1 MKRHIR
7 SISMI
12 VAFLV
17 GGLFHK
23 QLAPLGTLLPLSVA
37 LMLSIT
43 FMGIETARLK
53 PRRMHLRLLLGI
65 QLIGLGSWGLMRLCG
80 YPVLAESLFFCGIA
94 PVAIAAPVIVNL
106 LKGDVEFTTT
116 ALVLSHIAFAALL
129 PLLMPFVVQVEG
141 FCYTELA
148 AEVAMQL
155 VMVLGIPT
163 LVAVVMRWVHPP
175 CKEWTAKLRDVSLGI
190 WIMNLTIISG
200 VGTQRVLEMN
210 IGWWEMLP
218 MVVGSFLICLCG
230 FVAGYKLGG
239 RELRRECSQCLGQK
253 NTILTLYIA
262 SQWYVH
268 PLAYVG
274 PAFYVFFHNM
284 ANALQI
290 ALAHREKMK
299 SEQLKIAKPSRLV

>member
-1 MKRHIR
+1 MKKHIR

-23 QLAPLGTLLPLSVA
+23 QLAPFGVLLPASVA

-43 FMGIETARLK
+43 FMGIDTARLK
-53 PRRMHLRLLLGI
+53 PRRMHIWVLSCI
-65 QLIGLGSWGLMRLCG
+65 QLIGMSGWGIAKMLG

-116 ALVLSHIAFAALL
+116 AMVLSQIVFGLL
-129 PLLMPFVVQVEG
+129 TPLLMPLVVQVEG
-141 FCYTELA
+141 FCYSELA
-148 AEVAMQL
+148 LEVALQL
-155 VMVLGIPT
+155 ATVLGIPAA
-163 LVAVVMRWVHPP
+163 VAIVMRWLYPP
-175 CKEWTAKLRDVSLGI
+175 CKGWTAKLRDVSLGI
-190 WIMNLTIISG
+190 WIMNLTIIAG
-200 VGTQRVLEMN
+200 VGTQRVLEMQLS
-210 IGWWEMLP
+210 WWDMLP
-218 MVVGSFLICLCG
+218 LVLGSLLVCIIG
-230 FVAGYKLGG
+230 FVAGYRLGG
-239 RELRRECSQCLGQK
+239 RELKRECSQCLGQK

-268 PLAYVG
+268 PLAYIG

-290 ALAHREKMK
+290 ALANREKSK
-299 SEQLKIAKPSRLV
+299 SLK

>member
-7 SISMI
+7 SLSMI

-17 GGLFHK
+17 GGLFHA
-23 QLAPLGTLLPLSVA
+23 QLAPLGAWLPASVA

-43 FMGIETARLK
+43 FVGIETTRLK
-53 PRRMHLRLLLGI
+53 PQRMHLWLLLGI
-65 QLIGLGSWGLMRLCG
+65 QLIGVAFWALARAAGF
-80 YPVLAESLFFCGIA
+80 PVLAESMFFCGMA

-106 LKGDVEFTTT
+106 LKGNVEFTTT
-116 ALVLSHIAFAALL
+116 AMVLSQFVFALAM

-155 VMVLGIPT
+155 VTVLGIPS
-163 LVAVVMRWVHPP
+163 LVAVVLRCLYPP
-175 CKEWTAKLRDVSLGI
+175 SKGWTAKLRDVSLGI
-190 WIMNLTIISG
+190 WIVNLTIIAG
-200 VGTQRVLEMN
+200 VGTQRVLQMD
-210 IGWWEMLP
+210 ISWWDMLP
-218 MVVGSFLICLCG
+218 LVLGSLVVCITG
-230 FVAGYKLGG
+230 FVAGYRLGG
-239 RELRRECSQCLGQK
+239 RALKRECSQCLGQK

-268 PLAYVG
+268 PLAYIG
-274 PAFYVFFHNM
+274 PAFYVFFHNI

-290 ALAHREKMK
+290 AFANAESRK
-299 SEQLKIAKPSRLV
+299 SRASSRHCEDK

>member
-1 MKRHIR
+1 MKKHIR

-17 GGLFHK
+17 GGLFHQ
-23 QLAPLGTLLPLSVA
+23 QLAPLGAYLPASVA

-43 FMGIETARLK
+43 FMGIEVARLK
-53 PRRMHLRLLLGI
+53 PQRMHLWLLLGI
-65 QLIGLGSWGLMRLCG
+65 QLIGMGFWGIARALG

-106 LKGDVEFTTT
+106 LRGNVEFTTT
-116 ALVLSHIAFAALL
+116 ALVLSQIVFGLVT

-155 VMVLGIPT
+155 GTVLGIPA
-163 LVAVVMRWVHPP
+163 LVAIVLRWVYPP
-175 CKEWTAKLRDVSLGI
+175 CKAWPARLRDVSLGI
-190 WIMNLTIISG
+190 WIVNLTIIAG
-200 VGTQRVLEMN
+200 VGTQRVLEMD
-210 IGWWEMLP
+210 ISWWHMLP
-218 MVVGSFLICLCG
+218 MVLGSLVVCITG

-239 RELRRECSQCLGQK
+239 RDLKRECSQCLGQK

-268 PLAYVG
+268 PLAYIG

-290 ALAHREKMK
+290 ALANRENKRASK
-299 SEQLKIAKPSRLV
+299 AGSKL

>member
-1 MKRHIR
+1 MKKHIR

-23 QLAPLGTLLPLSVA
+23 QLAPLGAYLPASVA

-43 FMGIETARLK
+43 FLGIDVARLK
-53 PRRMHLRLLLGI
+53 PQRMHLWVLLGI
-65 QLIGLGSWGLMRLCG
+65 QLIGMGFWGIARALG

-106 LKGDVEFTTT
+106 LRGNVEFTTT
-116 ALVLSHIAFAALL
+116 ALVLSQIVFGLVT

-155 VMVLGIPT
+155 GTVLGIPA
-163 LVAVVMRWVHPP
+163 LVAIVLRWVHPP
-175 CKEWTAKLRDVSLGI
+175 CKAWPVRLRDVSLGI
-190 WIMNLTIISG
+190 WIVNLTIIAG
-200 VGTQRVLEMN
+200 VGTQRVLEMD
-210 IGWWEMLP
+210 ISWWNMLP
-218 MVVGSFLICLCG
+218 LVLGSLLVCITG
-230 FVAGYKLGG
+230 FVAGYRLGG
-239 RELRRECSQCLGQK
+239 RRLRRECSQCLGQK

-268 PLAYVG
+268 PLAYIG
-274 PAFYVFFHNM
+274 PAFYVFFHNI

-290 ALAHREKMK
+290 ALANREASRRGK
-299 SEQLKIAKPSRLV
+299 SL

>member
-1 MKRHIR
+1 MKKHIR

-23 QLAPLGTLLPLSVA
+23 QLAPFGVLLPASVA

-43 FMGIETARLK
+43 FMGIDTARLK
-53 PRRMHLRLLLGI
+53 PRRMHVWVLSGI
-65 QLIGLGSWGLMRLCG
+65 QLIGMSGWGIAKMLG

-116 ALVLSHIAFAALL
+116 AMVLSQIVFGLL
-129 PLLMPFVVQVEG
+129 TPLLMPLVVQVEG
-141 FCYTELA
+141 FCYSELA
-148 AEVAMQL
+148 LEVALQL
-155 VMVLGIPT
+155 ATVLGIPAA
-163 LVAVVMRWVHPP
+163 VAIVMRWLYPP
-175 CKEWTAKLRDVSLGI
+175 CKGWTAKLRDVSLGI
-190 WIMNLTIISG
+190 WIMNLTIIAG
-200 VGTQRVLEMN
+200 VGTQRVLEMQLS
-210 IGWWEMLP
+210 WWDMLP
-218 MVVGSFLICLCG
+218 LVLGSLLVCIIG
-230 FVAGYKLGG
+230 FVAGYRLGG
-239 RELRRECSQCLGQK
+239 RELKRECSQCLGQK

-268 PLAYVG
+268 PLAYIG

-290 ALAHREKMK
+290 ALANREKSK
-299 SEQLKIAKPSRLV
+299 SLK

>member
-1 MKRHIR
+1 MKKHIR

-17 GGLFHK
+17 GGLFHQ
-23 QLAPLGTLLPLSVA
+23 QLAPLGAYLPASVA

-43 FMGIETARLK
+43 FLGIEVARLK
-53 PRRMHLRLLLGI
+53 PQRMHLWLLLGI
-65 QLIGLGSWGLMRLCG
+65 QMIGLGFWGIARALG

-106 LKGDVEFTTT
+106 LRGNVEFTTT
-116 ALVLSHIAFAALL
+116 ALVLSQIVFGLVT

-155 VMVLGIPT
+155 GTVLGIPA
-163 LVAVVMRWVHPP
+163 LVAIVLRWVHPP
-175 CKEWTAKLRDVSLGI
+175 CKAWPARLRDVSLGI
-190 WIMNLTIISG
+190 WIVNLTIIAG
-200 VGTQRVLEMN
+200 VGTQRVLEMD
-210 IGWWEMLP
+210 ISWWHMLP
-218 MVVGSFLICLCG
+218 MVLGSLVVCITG

-239 RELRRECSQCLGQK
+239 RDLKRECSQCLGQK

-268 PLAYVG
+268 PLAYIG

-290 ALAHREKMK
+290 ALANRE
-299 SEQLKIAKPSRLV
+299 QQKISRKEVQG

>member
-1 MKRHIR
+1 MKKHIR

-17 GGLFHK
+17 GGLFHQ
-23 QLAPLGTLLPLSVA
+23 QLAPLGTYLPASVA

-43 FMGIETARLK
+43 FMGIEVARLK
-53 PRRMHLRLLLGI
+53 PQRMHLWLLLGI
-65 QLIGLGSWGLMRLCG
+65 QMIGLGFWATARALG

-106 LKGDVEFTTT
+106 LRGNVEFTTT
-116 ALVLSHIAFAALL
+116 ALVLSQIVFGLVT
-129 PLLMPFVVQVEG
+129 PLLMPLVVQVEG

-155 VMVLGIPT
+155 GTVLGIPA
-163 LVAVVMRWVHPP
+163 LVSIVLRWVHPP
-175 CKEWTAKLRDVSLGI
+175 CKAWPARLRDVSLGI
-190 WIMNLTIISG
+190 WIVNLTIIAG
-200 VGTQRVLEMN
+200 VGTQRLLEMD
-210 IGWWEMLP
+210 ISWWHMLP
-218 MVVGSFLICLCG
+218 MVLGSLVVCITG

-239 RELRRECSQCLGQK
+239 RDLKRECSQCLGQK

-268 PLAYVG
+268 PLAYIG

-290 ALAHREKMK
+290 ALANRE
-299 SEQLKIAKPSRLV
+299 QQKISRKEVQG

>member
-1 MKRHIR
+1 MKKHIR

-17 GGLFHK
+17 GGLFHQ
-23 QLAPLGTLLPLSVA
+23 QLAPLGAYLPASVA

-43 FMGIETARLK
+43 FMGIEVARLK
-53 PRRMHLRLLLGI
+53 PQRMHLWLLLGI
-65 QLIGLGSWGLMRLCG
+65 QLIGMGFWGIARALG

-106 LKGDVEFTTT
+106 LRGNVEFTTT
-116 ALVLSHIAFAALL
+116 ALVLSQIVFGLVT

-155 VMVLGIPT
+155 GTVLGIPA
-163 LVAVVMRWVHPP
+163 LVAIVLRWVHPP
-175 CKEWTAKLRDVSLGI
+175 CKAWPARLRDVSLGI
-190 WIMNLTIISG
+190 WIVNLTIIAG
-200 VGTQRVLEMN
+200 VGTQRVLEMD
-210 IGWWEMLP
+210 ISWWHMLP
-218 MVVGSFLICLCG
+218 MVLGSLVVCITG

-239 RELRRECSQCLGQK
+239 RDLKRECSQCLGQK

-268 PLAYVG
+268 PLAYIG

-290 ALAHREKMK
+290 ALANRE
-299 SEQLKIAKPSRLV
+299 QQKISRKEVQG

>member
-23 QLAPLGTLLPLSVA
+23 HLSPLGAWLPVSVA

-43 FMGIETARLK
+43 FIGIETNRLK
-53 PRRMHLRLLLGI
+53 PQKMHLWVLLGI
-65 QLIGLGSWGLMRLCG
+65 QLIGLGFWGIVRLLG

-106 LKGDVEFTTT
+106 LKGNVEFTTT
-116 ALVLSHIAFAALL
+116 ALVLSQIVFGLL
-129 PLLMPFVVQVEG
+129 TPLLMPFVVQVEG
-141 FCYTELA
+141 FCYSELA
-148 AEVAMQL
+148 LEVAKQL
-155 VMVLGIPT
+155 GVVLGVPAAI
-163 LVAVVMRWVHPP
+163 AIAMRIIYPP
-175 CKEWTAKLRDVSLGI
+175 CKAWTAKLRDVSLGI
-190 WIMNLTIISG
+190 WIANLTIIAG
-200 VGTQRVLEMN
+200 VGTQRILEMN
-210 IGWWEMLP
+210 ISWWDMLP
-218 MVVGSFLICLCG
+218 LVAGSLVVCITG

-239 RELRRECSQCLGQK
+239 RELKRECSQCLGQK

-268 PLAYVG
+268 PLAYIG
-274 PAFYVFFHNM
+274 PAFYVFFHNI

-290 ALAHREKMK
+290 ALANREKARQK
-299 SEQLKIAKPSRLV
+299 

>member
-1 MKRHIR
+1 MKKHIR

-23 QLAPLGTLLPLSVA
+23 QLAPLGAYLPASVA

-43 FMGIETARLK
+43 FLGIEVARLK
-53 PRRMHLRLLLGI
+53 PQRMHLWLLLGI
-65 QLIGLGSWGLMRLCG
+65 QMIGMGFWGIARALG

-106 LKGDVEFTTT
+106 LRGNVEFTTT
-116 ALVLSHIAFAALL
+116 ALVLSQIVFGLVT

-155 VMVLGIPT
+155 GTVLGIPA
-163 LVAVVMRWVHPP
+163 LVAIVLRWVYPP
-175 CKEWTAKLRDVSLGI
+175 CKGWPARLRDVSLGI
-190 WIMNLTIISG
+190 WIVNLTIIAG
-200 VGTQRVLEMN
+200 VGTQRVLDMDSS
-210 IGWWEMLP
+210 WWNMLP
-218 MVVGSFLICLCG
+218 MVLGSLVVCITG

-239 RELRRECSQCLGQK
+239 RELKRECSQCLGQK

-268 PLAYVG
+268 PLAYIG

-290 ALAHREKMK
+290 ALANRENKR
-299 SEQLKIAKPSRLV
+299 ISRTESK

>member
-1 MKRHIR
+1 
-7 SISMI
+7 MI

-23 QLAPLGTLLPLSVA
+23 YLAPLGAYLPASVA

-43 FMGIETARLK
+43 FIGIETARLK
-53 PRRMHLRLLLGI
+53 PRKMHLWVLLGI
-65 QLIGLGSWGLMRLCG
+65 QLIGMGFWGAARLLG

-106 LKGDVEFTTT
+106 LKGNVEFTTT
-116 ALVLSHIAFAALL
+116 ALVLSQMVFGLVT

-148 AEVAMQL
+148 AEVAVQL
-155 VMVLGIPT
+155 GTVLGIPS
-163 LVAVVMRWVHPP
+163 LVAIIMRLVYPP
-175 CKEWTAKLRDVSLGI
+175 CKSWTAKLRDVSLGI
-190 WIMNLTIISG
+190 WIINLTIIAG
-200 VGTQRVLEMN
+200 VGTQRVLEMEV
-210 IGWWEMLP
+210 GWLDMLP
-218 MVVGSFLICLCG
+218 LVAGSLVVCVTG
-230 FVAGYKLGG
+230 FVAGYRLGG
-239 RELRRECSQCLGQK
+239 RELKRECSQCMGQK

-268 PLAYVG
+268 PLAYIG
-274 PAFYVFFHNM
+274 PAFYVFFHNI

-290 ALAHREKMK
+290 ALANREK
-299 SEQLKIAKPSRLV
+299 SRGTVAGR

>member
-1 MKRHIR
+1 MKKHIR

-23 QLAPLGTLLPLSVA
+23 QLAPLGVLLPASVA

-43 FMGIETARLK
+43 FMGIDTARLK
-53 PRRMHLRLLLGI
+53 PRRMHIWVLSGI
-65 QLIGLGSWGLMRLCG
+65 QLIGMGGWCIAKMLG

-116 ALVLSHIAFAALL
+116 AMVLSQIVFGLL
-129 PLLMPFVVQVEG
+129 TPLLMPLVVQVEG
-141 FCYTELA
+141 FCYSELA
-148 AEVAMQL
+148 LEVALQL
-155 VMVLGIPT
+155 ATVLGIPAA
-163 LVAVVMRWVHPP
+163 VAIVMRWLYPP
-175 CKEWTAKLRDVSLGI
+175 CKGWTAKLRDVSLGI
-190 WIMNLTIISG
+190 WIMNLTIIAG
-200 VGTQRVLEMN
+200 VGTQRVLEMQLS
-210 IGWWEMLP
+210 WWDMLP
-218 MVVGSFLICLCG
+218 LVLGSLLVCIIG
-230 FVAGYKLGG
+230 FVAGYRLGG
-239 RELRRECSQCLGQK
+239 RELKRECSQCLGQK

-268 PLAYVG
+268 PLAYIG

-290 ALAHREKMK
+290 ALANREKSK
-299 SEQLKIAKPSRLV
+299 SLK

>member
-1 MKRHIR
+1 MKKHIR

-23 QLAPLGTLLPLSVA
+23 QLAPFGVLLPASVA

-43 FMGIETARLK
+43 FMGIDTARLK
-53 PRRMHLRLLLGI
+53 PRRMHVWVISGI
-65 QLIGLGSWGLMRLCG
+65 QLIGMSGWGIAKMLG

-116 ALVLSHIAFAALL
+116 AMVLSQIVFGLL
-129 PLLMPFVVQVEG
+129 TPLLMPLVVQVEG
-141 FCYTELA
+141 FCYSELA
-148 AEVAMQL
+148 LEVALQL
-155 VMVLGIPT
+155 ATVLGIPAG
-163 LVAVVMRWVHPP
+163 VAIVMRWLYPP
-175 CKEWTAKLRDVSLGI
+175 CKGWTAKLRDVSLGI
-190 WIMNLTIISG
+190 WIMNLTIIAG
-200 VGTQRVLEMN
+200 VGTQRVLEMQLSR
-210 IGWWEMLP
+210 WDMLP
-218 MVVGSFLICLCG
+218 LVLGSLLVCIIG
-230 FVAGYKLGG
+230 FVAGYRLGG
-239 RELRRECSQCLGQK
+239 RELKRECSQCLGQK

-268 PLAYVG
+268 PLAYIG

-290 ALAHREKMK
+290 ALANREKSK
-299 SEQLKIAKPSRLV
+299 SLK

>member
-1 MKRHIR
+1 MKQHIR

-17 GGLFHK
+17 GGCFHRY
-23 QLAPLGTLLPLSVA
+23 LAPLGVWLPASVA

-43 FMGIETARLK
+43 FMGIDTARLR
-53 PRRMHLRLLLGI
+53 PRRMHLWVLLGI
-65 QLIGLGSWGLMRLCG
+65 QLIGIGFWGVARMFG

-116 ALVLSHIAFAALL
+116 ALVLSQIVFGLVT

-148 AEVAMQL
+148 MEVAMQL
-155 VMVLGIPT
+155 GTVLGIPAA
-163 LVAVVMRWVHPP
+163 VAIMMRLLYPP
-175 CKEWTAKLRDVSLGI
+175 CKSWTAKLRDVSLGI
-190 WIMNLTIISG
+190 WILNLTIIAG
-200 VGTQRVLEMN
+200 VGSQRVLNMD
-210 IGWWEMLP
+210 ISWWDMLP
-218 MVVGSFLICLCG
+218 LVAGSLLVCVTG

-239 RELRRECSQCLGQK
+239 RGLKRECSQCLGQK

-268 PLAYVG
+268 PLAYIG

-284 ANALQI
+284 AYALQI
-290 ALAHREKMK
+290 ALANREKEK
-299 SEQLKIAKPSRLV
+299 SSK

>member
-17 GGLFHK
+17 GGLFHNS
-23 QLAPLGTLLPLSVA
+23 LAPLGAWLPASVA

-43 FMGIETARLK
+43 FIGIETSRLK
-53 PRRMHLRLLLGI
+53 PQRMHLWLLLGI
-65 QLIGLGSWGLMRLCG
+65 QLIGIGFWGIARMLG

-106 LKGDVEFTTT
+106 LKGNVEFTTT
-116 ALVLSHIAFAALL
+116 ALVLSQIVFGLVT
-129 PLLMPFVVQVEG
+129 PLLMPLVVQVEG

-148 AEVAMQL
+148 VEVAMQL
-155 VMVLGIPT
+155 GTVLGIPA
-163 LVAVVMRWVHPP
+163 LVAIVLRWVYPP
-175 CKEWTAKLRDVSLGI
+175 CKGWTAKLRDVSLAI
-190 WIMNLTIISG
+190 WIINLTIIAG

-210 IGWWEMLP
+210 ISWWNMLP
-218 MVVGSFLICLCG
+218 LVLGSLVVCITG
-230 FVAGYKLGG
+230 FVAGYRLGG
-239 RELRRECSQCLGQK
+239 RELKRECSQCLGQK

-268 PLAYVG
+268 PLAYIG
-274 PAFYVFFHNM
+274 PAFYVFFHNI

-290 ALAHREKMK
+290 ALANREK
-299 SEQLKIAKPSRLV
+299 SRLKQE

>member
-7 SISMI
+7 SISMV

-23 QLAPLGTLLPLSVA
+23 QLAPLGAWLPASVA

-43 FMGIETARLK
+43 FIGIETARLK
-53 PRRMHLRLLLGI
+53 PQRMHLWVLLGI
-65 QLIGLGSWGLMRLCG
+65 QLIGMGFWGVARLLG

-106 LKGDVEFTTT
+106 LKGNVEFTTT
-116 ALVLSHIAFAALL
+116 ALVLSQIVFGLVT
-129 PLLMPFVVQVEG
+129 PLLMPLVVQVEG

-155 VMVLGIPT
+155 GTVLGIPA
-163 LVAVVMRWVHPP
+163 LMAIVLRWVYPA
-175 CKEWTAKLRDVSLGI
+175 CKGWTVKLRDVSLGI
-190 WIMNLTIISG
+190 WIMNLTIIAG

-210 IGWWEMLP
+210 ISWWDMLP
-218 MVVGSFLICLCG
+218 LVLGSLVVCITG
-230 FVAGYKLGG
+230 FVAGYRLGG
-239 RELRRECSQCLGQK
+239 RELKRECSQCLGQK

-268 PLAYVG
+268 PLAYIG
-274 PAFYVFFHNM
+274 PAFYVFFHNI

-290 ALAHREKMK
+290 ALANAESKRQKN
-299 SEQLKIAKPSRLV
+299 SS

>member
-23 QLAPLGTLLPLSVA
+23 HLSPLGAWLPVSVA

-43 FMGIETARLK
+43 FIGIETARLK
-53 PRRMHLRLLLGI
+53 PKSMHLWVLLGI
-65 QLIGLGSWGLMRLCG
+65 QLIGMVGWGIAKFLGH
-80 YPVLAESLFFCGIA
+80 PVLAESLFFCGIA

-116 ALVLSHIAFAALL
+116 AMVLSQLVFGLTT

-141 FCYTELA
+141 FCYSELA
-148 AEVAMQL
+148 LEVAKQL
-155 VMVLGIPT
+155 GVVLGVPAAI
-163 LVAVVMRWVHPP
+163 AIAMRIIYPP
-175 CKEWTAKLRDVSLGI
+175 CKAWTAKLRDVSLGI
-190 WIMNLTIISG
+190 WIANLTIIAG
-200 VGTQRVLEMN
+200 VGTQRILEMN
-210 IGWWEMLP
+210 ISWWDMLP
-218 MVVGSFLICLCG
+218 LVAGSLVVCITG

-239 RELRRECSQCLGQK
+239 RELKRECSQCLGQK

-268 PLAYVG
+268 PLAYIG
-274 PAFYVFFHNM
+274 PAFYVFFHNI

-290 ALAHREKMK
+290 ALANREKARQK
-299 SEQLKIAKPSRLV
+299 

>member
-1 MKRHIR
+1 MKKHIR

-17 GGLFHK
+17 GGLFHQ
-23 QLAPLGTLLPLSVA
+23 QLAPLGAYLPASVA

-43 FMGIETARLK
+43 FLGIEVARLK
-53 PRRMHLRLLLGI
+53 PQRMHLWLLLGI
-65 QLIGLGSWGLMRLCG
+65 QMIGLGFWGIARALG

-106 LKGDVEFTTT
+106 LRGNVEFTTT
-116 ALVLSHIAFAALL
+116 ALVLSQIVFGLVT

-155 VMVLGIPT
+155 GTVLGIPA
-163 LVAVVMRWVHPP
+163 LVAIVLRWVHPP
-175 CKEWTAKLRDVSLGI
+175 CKAWPARLRDVSLGI
-190 WIMNLTIISG
+190 WIVNLTIIAG
-200 VGTQRVLEMN
+200 VGTQRVLEMD
-210 IGWWEMLP
+210 ISWWHMLP
-218 MVVGSFLICLCG
+218 MVLGSLVVCITG

-239 RELRRECSQCLGQK
+239 RDLKRECAQCLGQK

-268 PLAYVG
+268 PLAYIG

-290 ALAHREKMK
+290 ALANRE
-299 SEQLKIAKPSRLV
+299 QQKISRKEVQG

>member
-1 MKRHIR
+1 MKKHIR

-23 QLAPLGTLLPLSVA
+23 QLAPLGAYLPASVA

-43 FMGIETARLK
+43 FLGIDVARLK
-53 PRRMHLRLLLGI
+53 PQRMHLWVLLGI
-65 QLIGLGSWGLMRLCG
+65 QLIGMGFWGIARALG

-106 LKGDVEFTTT
+106 LRGNVEFTTT
-116 ALVLSHIAFAALL
+116 ALVLSQIVFGLVT

-155 VMVLGIPT
+155 GTVLGIPA
-163 LVAVVMRWVHPP
+163 LVAIVLRWVYPP
-175 CKEWTAKLRDVSLGI
+175 CKGWPARLRDVSLGI
-190 WIMNLTIISG
+190 WIVNLTIIAG
-200 VGTQRVLEMN
+200 VGTQRVLDMD
-210 IGWWEMLP
+210 ISWWNMLP
-218 MVVGSFLICLCG
+218 MVLGSLVVCITG

-239 RELRRECSQCLGQK
+239 RELKRECSQCLGQK

-268 PLAYVG
+268 PLAYIG

-290 ALAHREKMK
+290 ALANRE
-299 SEQLKIAKPSRLV
+299 QQKISRKEVQD

>member
-1 MKRHIR
+1 MKKHIR

-17 GGLFHK
+17 GGLFHQ
-23 QLAPLGTLLPLSVA
+23 QLAPLGAYLPASVA

-43 FMGIETARLK
+43 FLGIEVARLK
-53 PRRMHLRLLLGI
+53 PQRMHLWLLLGI
-65 QLIGLGSWGLMRLCG
+65 QMIGLGFWGIARALG
-80 YPVLAESLFFCGIA
+80 YPELAESLFFCGIA

-106 LKGDVEFTTT
+106 LRGNVEFTTT
-116 ALVLSHIAFAALL
+116 ALVLSQIVFGLVP

-155 VMVLGIPT
+155 GTVLGIPA
-163 LVAVVMRWVHPP
+163 LVAIVLRWVHPP
-175 CKEWTAKLRDVSLGI
+175 CKAWPARLRDVSLGI
-190 WIMNLTIISG
+190 WIVNLTIIAG
-200 VGTQRVLEMN
+200 VGTQRVLEMD
-210 IGWWEMLP
+210 ISWWHMLP
-218 MVVGSFLICLCG
+218 MVRGSLVVCISG
-230 FVAGYKLGG
+230 FVAGYNLGG
-239 RELRRECSQCLGQK
+239 RDLKRECSQCLGQK

-268 PLAYVG
+268 PLAYIG

-290 ALAHREKMK
+290 ALANRE
-299 SEQLKIAKPSRLV
+299 QQKISKKEVQG

>member
-1 MKRHIR
+1 
-7 SISMI
+7 MI

-23 QLAPLGTLLPLSVA
+23 YLAPLGAYLPASVA

-43 FMGIETARLK
+43 FIGIETSRLK
-53 PRRMHLRLLLGI
+53 PRKMHLWVLLGI
-65 QLIGLGSWGLMRLCG
+65 QLIGMGFWGAARLLG

-106 LKGDVEFTTT
+106 LKGNVEFTTT
-116 ALVLSHIAFAALL
+116 ALVLSQIVFGLVT

-148 AEVAMQL
+148 AEVAVQL
-155 VMVLGIPT
+155 GTVLGIPS
-163 LVAVVMRWVHPP
+163 LVAIIMRLVYPP
-175 CKEWTAKLRDVSLGI
+175 CKSWTAKLRDVSLGI
-190 WIMNLTIISG
+190 WIINLTIIAG
-200 VGTQRVLEMN
+200 VGTQRVLEMEV
-210 IGWWEMLP
+210 GWLDMLP
-218 MVVGSFLICLCG
+218 LVAGSLVVCVTG
-230 FVAGYKLGG
+230 FVAGYRLGG
-239 RELRRECSQCLGQK
+239 RELKRECSQCMGQK

-268 PLAYVG
+268 PLAYIG
-274 PAFYVFFHNM
+274 PAFYVFFHNI

-290 ALAHREKMK
+290 ALANREK
-299 SEQLKIAKPSRLV
+299 SRGPVAGR